1 MHFAPNFVF
10 GEGVFQKD
18 FAWYVRAVGNQRT
31 KCLQD
36 RRLCVRLCICLD
48 SIFSF
53 LLFMTH
59 IISDKK
65 VIINGMEHVVTA
77 VDGLDRVDI
86 NNKLHYLNVE
96 MDKLR
101 QKQESLL
108 QMRNMIDFECE
119 RREMQD
125 KETNLFEEMFGG

>member
-1 MHFAPNFVF
+1 
-10 GEGVFQKD
+10 
-18 FAWYVRAVGNQRT
+18 
-31 KCLQD
+31 
-36 RRLCVRLCICLD
+36 
-48 SIFSF
+48 
-53 LLFMTH
+53 MTH

-96 MDKLR
+96 MNKLR

-125 KETNLFEEMFGG
+125 KETPLFEEMFGG

>member
-1 MHFAPNFVF
+1 
-10 GEGVFQKD
+10 
-18 FAWYVRAVGNQRT
+18 
-31 KCLQD
+31 
-36 RRLCVRLCICLD
+36 
-48 SIFSF
+48 
-53 LLFMTH
+53 MTH

-77 VDGLDRVDI
+77 VDGLDQVDI
-86 NNKLHYLNVE
+86 NNKLHYINVE

>member
-1 MHFAPNFVF
+1 
-10 GEGVFQKD
+10 
-18 FAWYVRAVGNQRT
+18 
-31 KCLQD
+31 
-36 RRLCVRLCICLD
+36 
-48 SIFSF
+48 
-53 LLFMTH
+53 MTH

-65 VIINGMEHVVTA
+65 IITNGMECDVIA

-86 NNKLHYLNVE
+86 NNKLHYINVE

-119 RREMQD
+119 RREMQER
-125 KETNLFEEMFGG
+125 ETPLFEEMFGG

>member
-1 MHFAPNFVF
+1 MECV
-10 GEGVFQKD
+10 
-18 FAWYVRAVGNQRT
+18 VG
-31 KCLQD
+31 
-36 RRLCVRLCICLD
+36 
-48 SIFSF
+48 
-53 LLFMTH
+53 
-59 IISDKK
+59 
-65 VIINGMEHVVTA
+65 

-108 QMRNMIDFECE
+108 QMRNSYFECE

-125 KETNLFEEMFGG
+125 KNNLFEEMFGG

>member
-1 MHFAPNFVF
+1 M
-10 GEGVFQKD
+10 
-18 FAWYVRAVGNQRT
+18 
-31 KCLQD
+31 
-36 RRLCVRLCICLD
+36 
-48 SIFSF
+48 F
-53 LLFMTH
+53 LILFMTH

-86 NNKLHYLNVE
+86 NNKLHYINVE

-119 RREMQD
+119 RREMQEQ
-125 KETNLFEEMFGG
+125 ETPLFEEMFGG